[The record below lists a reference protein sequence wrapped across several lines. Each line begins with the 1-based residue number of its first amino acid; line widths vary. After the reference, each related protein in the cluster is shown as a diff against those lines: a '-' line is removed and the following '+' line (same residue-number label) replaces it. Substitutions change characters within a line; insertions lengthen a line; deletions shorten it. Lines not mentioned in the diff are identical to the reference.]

1 MSIASRPHMAS
12 IEPEPIRTGNHEHR
26 QLLILSISDLSYVH
40 APNTV
45 NRYSELGKTIPMSH
59 RAPSH
64 ILSFACRSGVFCGQF
79 ALSFRVLG
87 EGVMLHHVAMLFLI
101 FKIQYFCRHGRTIF
115 LANTIHI
122 LVLSSACGHEA
133 AQKLGCLKQYLRIVK
148 HLNARSIWF
157 YLVCLD
163 HWIIFIWFHFM
174 FVSQLFQCFSDCYE
188 LFIAFCQTWSTF
200 AAGFEEGFVYV
211 PLANWCI

>member
-1 MSIASRPHMAS
+1 MIPIFSFSSLGLRHAKRDTLSDTQAIPLLKRYSHGFSQVFVCAVMSIASRPHMAS

-163 HWIIFIWFHFM
+163 H
-174 FVSQLFQCFSDCYE
+174 
-188 LFIAFCQTWSTF
+188 
-200 AAGFEEGFVYV
+200 
-211 PLANWCI
+211 